1 MRAACAQ
8 EFEAH
13 WQCLELNN
21 QVSQLGAS
29 HVPLSNTGTITETIC
44 VQETRAATQRVCV
57 YQASAFS
64 CVLSMLRH

>member
-21 QVSQLGAS
+21 QVSMLAAT
-29 HVPLSNTGTITETIC
+29 HAPLTNTEAITETIR
-44 VQETRAATQRVCV
+44 VQEARAA
-57 YQASAFS
+57 A
-64 CVLSMLRH
+64 

>member
-21 QVSQLGAS
+21 QASLLGA
-29 HVPLSNTGTITETIC
+29 HTPLTNTEAITETIC
-44 VQETRAATQRVCV
+44 VQEARAAAQRMHV
-57 YQASAFS
+57 YQAGPF
-64 CVLSMLRH
+64 LRAISTLWH

>member
-21 QVSQLGAS
+21 QVSLLGAT
-29 HVPLSNTGTITETIC
+29 HAPLTKTGTITETIC
-44 VQETRAATQRVCV
+44 LQEARAATQRVHV
-57 YQASAFS
+57 YQAGLCLCAFS
-64 CVLSMLRH
+64 TLEY